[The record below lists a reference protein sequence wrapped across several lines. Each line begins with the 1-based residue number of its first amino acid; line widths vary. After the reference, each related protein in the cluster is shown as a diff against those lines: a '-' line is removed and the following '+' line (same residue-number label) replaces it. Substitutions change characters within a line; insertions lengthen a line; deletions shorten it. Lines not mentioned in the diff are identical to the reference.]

1 MATQYT
7 VKFDHSVKYN
17 GVRYR
22 AHVVFPVEEKDIPA
36 LKKAGATIVS
46 KPEQEKDKTGTGGT
60 GGTEGLTPEQ
70 EAMKAQLMQKTN
82 DEIKQF
88 AADNEVDLGGV
99 TKKEDMV
106 NAIVKA
112 SF

>member
-17 GVRYR
+17 GIRYR

-36 LKKAGATIVS
+36 LKKDGAIIVS
-46 KPEQEKDKTGTGGT
+46 KPEEQKNDTGDG
-60 GGTEGLTPEQ
+60 GLTPEQ

-88 AADNEVDLGGV
+88 AADNDVDLGGV

>member
-46 KPEQEKDKTGTGGT
+46 KPEQEKT
-60 GGTEGLTPEQ
+60 GTEGLTPEQ

>member
-17 GVRYR
+17 GIRYR

-36 LKKAGATIVS
+36 LKKDGAIIVS
-46 KPEQEKDKTGTGGT
+46 KPEEQKTDTGDG
-60 GGTEGLTPEQ
+60 GLTPEQ

-88 AADNEVDLGGV
+88 AADNDVDLGGV

>member
-17 GVRYR
+17 GTRYR

-36 LKKAGATIVS
+36 LKKDGAIIVS
-46 KPEQEKDKTGTGGT
+46 KPEEKKTDTGN

-88 AADNEVDLGGV
+88 AADNEVDLGGA

-106 NAIVKA
+106 IAIVKA

>member
-46 KPEQEKDKTGTGGT
+46 KPEQEKTGT

-106 NAIVKA
+106 NVIVKA